1 MLGYEHTIQAIS
13 RNCSTDKKF
22 YLPTDSSPLA
32 ANINVGCT
40 PGQTLL
46 SIKTAADEEK
56 DSTVVQG
63 LTTLSLMHR
72 GTFTE
77 YKTDKASNPIYAEYS
92 MTRG

>member
-1 MLGYEHTIQAIS
+1 M
-13 RNCSTDKKF
+13 
-22 YLPTDSSPLA
+22 
-32 ANINVGCT
+32 GCT

-56 DSTVVQG
+56 DPTVVQG

-92 MTRG
+92 MAMKITIEKPQPDCKTALGNLLENDL